1 MAPGCS
7 ATPENMGERWMIM
20 EHVSIFGCFFKMF
33 VDDVHVVFLQGK
45 VRKTVIIFL
54 EWRNMKEQTSPDR
67 GFLSEKN
74 EDT

>member
-1 MAPGCS
+1 
-7 ATPENMGERWMIM
+7 
-20 EHVSIFGCFFKMF
+20 MF

-67 GFLSEKN
+67 GFLSETN